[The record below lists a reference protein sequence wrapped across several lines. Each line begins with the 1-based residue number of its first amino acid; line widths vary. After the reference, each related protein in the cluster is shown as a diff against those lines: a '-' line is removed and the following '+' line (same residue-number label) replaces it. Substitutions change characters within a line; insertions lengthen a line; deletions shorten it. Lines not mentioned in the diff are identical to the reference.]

1 MSKTKVLLA
10 MGIILLFVGLSVSP
24 ATAKTS
30 IKDKYFTNTNFTEEE
45 LEELES
51 FMPKL
56 MEEMAKATSCAELLK
71 ILNAFI
77 KDCGNRPIIGFLLEI
92 VKEIMNVMNN
102 INDLRPLK
110 TNAFIMSWGFANKIN
125 PFKDNK
131 FQLYR
136 PLTAW
141 YYSGKSNL
149 LLNSRTII
157 IDFHPFNIKMLTG
170 RQIGFMRNFAG
181 IYFHRETTLT
191 DKSYTFFM
199 GKTAAVRG
207 FDLSILNILGQ

>member
-24 ATAKTS
+24 ATAKA
-30 IKDKYFTNTNFTEEE
+30 IKTDLTEKLNDMEGIIPE
-45 LEELES
+45 
-51 FMPKL
+51 L
-56 MEEMAKATSCAELLK
+56 MEKMSQATSLSHLLE
-71 ILNAFI
+71 ILTTFT
-77 KDCGNRPIIGFLLEI
+77 KGRGNYPIIGLI
-92 VKEIMNVMNN
+92 MMIIREIMDVMNK
-102 INDLRPLK
+102 INGLRPLK
-110 TNAFIMSWGFANKIN
+110 TNAFIMSWGFSNKIN

-136 PLTAW
+136 PFTAW
-141 YYSGKSNL
+141 CYSGKSNL
-149 LLNSRTII
+149 ILNSRTII
-157 IDFHPFNIKMLTG
+157 IDFQPFKINMLTG

-181 IYFHRETTLT
+181 IYSHRETTLT
-191 DKSYTFFM
+191 QKSYTFFM

>member
-24 ATAKTS
+24 ATAKV
-30 IKDKYFTNTNFTEEE
+30 IKTDLTEKLNDMEGIIPE
-45 LEELES
+45 
-51 FMPKL
+51 L
-56 MEEMAKATSCAELLK
+56 MEKMSQATSLSHLLE
-71 ILNAFI
+71 ILTTFT
-77 KDCGNRPIIGFLLEI
+77 KGRGNHPIIGLI
-92 VKEIMNVMNN
+92 MMIIREIMDVMNK
-102 INDLRPLK
+102 INGLRPLK
-110 TNAFIMSWGFANKIN
+110 TNAFIMSWGFSNKIN

-136 PLTAW
+136 PFTAW
-141 YYSGKSNL
+141 CYSGKSNL
-149 LLNSRTII
+149 ILNSRTII
-157 IDFHPFNIKMLTG
+157 IDFQPFKINMLTG
-170 RQIGFMRNFAG
+170 RQIGLMRNFAG

-199 GKTAAVRG
+199 GKTATVRG

>member
-24 ATAKTS
+24 ATAKV
-30 IKDKYFTNTNFTEEE
+30 IKTDLTEKLNDMEGIISE
-45 LEELES
+45 
-51 FMPKL
+51 L
-56 MEEMAKATSCAELLK
+56 MEKMSQATSLSHLLE
-71 ILNAFI
+71 ILTTFTKGRVNY
-77 KDCGNRPIIGFLLEI
+77 PIIGLI
-92 VKEIMNVMNN
+92 MMIIREIMDVMNK
-102 INDLRPLK
+102 INGLRPLK
-110 TNAFIMSWGFANKIN
+110 TNAFIMSWGFSNKIN

-136 PLTAW
+136 PFTAW
-141 YYSGKSNL
+141 CYSGKSNL
-149 LLNSRTII
+149 ILNSRTII
-157 IDFHPFNIKMLTG
+157 IDFQPFKINMLTG

-181 IYFHRETTLT
+181 IYSHREATLT
-191 DKSYTFFM
+191 QKSYTFFM

>member
-24 ATAKTS
+24 ATAKV
-30 IKDKYFTNTNFTEEE
+30 IKTDLTEKLNDMEGIIPE
-45 LEELES
+45 
-51 FMPKL
+51 L
-56 MEEMAKATSCAELLK
+56 MEKMSQATSLSHLLE
-71 ILNAFI
+71 ILTTFT
-77 KDCGNRPIIGFLLEI
+77 KGRGNHPIIGLI
-92 VKEIMNVMNN
+92 MMIIREIMDVMNK
-102 INDLRPLK
+102 INGLRPLK
-110 TNAFIMSWGFANKIN
+110 TNAFIMSWGFSNKIN

-136 PLTAW
+136 PFTAW
-141 YYSGKSNL
+141 CYSGKSNL
-149 LLNSRTII
+149 ILNSRTII
-157 IDFHPFNIKMLTG
+157 IDFQPFKINMLTG

-181 IYFHRETTLT
+181 IYFHREITLT

>member
-24 ATAKTS
+24 ATAKV
-30 IKDKYFTNTNFTEEE
+30 IKTDLTEKLNDMEGIIPE
-45 LEELES
+45 
-51 FMPKL
+51 L
-56 MEEMAKATSCAELLK
+56 MEKMSQATSLSHLLE
-71 ILNAFI
+71 ILTTFT
-77 KDCGNRPIIGFLLEI
+77 KGRGNYPIIGLI
-92 VKEIMNVMNN
+92 MMIIREIMDVMNK
-102 INDLRPLK
+102 INGLRPLK
-110 TNAFIMSWGFANKIN
+110 TNAFIMSWGFSNKIN

-136 PLTAW
+136 PFTAW
-141 YYSGKSNL
+141 CYSGKSNL
-149 LLNSRTII
+149 ILNSRTII
-157 IDFHPFNIKMLTG
+157 IDFQPFKINMLTG

-181 IYFHRETTLT
+181 IYSHREATLT
-191 DKSYTFFM
+191 QKSYTFFM

>member
-24 ATAKTS
+24 ATAKV
-30 IKDKYFTNTNFTEEE
+30 IKTDLTEKLNDMDGIIPE
-45 LEELES
+45 
-51 FMPKL
+51 L
-56 MEEMAKATSCAELLK
+56 MEKMSQATSFSHLLE
-71 ILNAFI
+71 ILTTFT
-77 KDCGNRPIIGFLLEI
+77 KGRGNHPIIGLI
-92 VKEIMNVMNN
+92 MMIIREIMDVMNK
-102 INDLRPLK
+102 INGLRPLK
-110 TNAFIMSWGFANKIN
+110 TNAFIMSWGFSNKIN

-136 PLTAW
+136 PFTAW
-141 YYSGKSNL
+141 CYSGKSNL
-149 LLNSRTII
+149 ILNSRTII
-157 IDFHPFNIKMLTG
+157 IDFQPFKINMLTG

-181 IYFHRETTLT
+181 IYSHREATLT
-191 DKSYTFFM
+191 QKSYTLFM

>member
-24 ATAKTS
+24 ATAK
-30 IKDKYFTNTNFTEEE
+30 ITNTNVIGKFTEIE
-45 LEELES
+45 LEEMRIL
-51 FMPKL
+51 MPRL
-56 MEEMAKATSCAELLK
+56 MEEMSTATSCAELLT
-71 ILNAFI
+71 ILTTFMKN
-77 KDCGNRPIIGFLLEI
+77 CGNHPILELLIKIVREI
-92 VKEIMNVMNN
+92 LDVMNRA
-102 INDLRPLK
+102 DGLRPLK

-125 PFKDNK
+125 PFKENK
-131 FQLYR
+131 LQLYR

-149 LLNSRTII
+149 ILNSRTII
-157 IDFHPFNIKMLTG
+157 IDFQPFKINMLTG

-181 IYFHRETTLT
+181 AYFHRESTLT

>member
-24 ATAKTS
+24 ATAKV
-30 IKDKYFTNTNFTEEE
+30 IKTDLTEKLNDMDGIIPE
-45 LEELES
+45 
-51 FMPKL
+51 L
-56 MEEMAKATSCAELLK
+56 MEKMSQATSLSHLLE
-71 ILNAFI
+71 ILTTFT
-77 KDCGNRPIIGFLLEI
+77 KGRGNHPIIGLI
-92 VKEIMNVMNN
+92 MMIIREIMDVMNK
-102 INDLRPLK
+102 INGLRPLK
-110 TNAFIMSWGFANKIN
+110 TNAFIMSWGFSNKIN

-136 PLTAW
+136 PFTAW
-141 YYSGKSNL
+141 CYSGKSNL
-149 LLNSRTII
+149 ILNSRTII
-157 IDFHPFNIKMLTG
+157 IDFQPFKINMLTG